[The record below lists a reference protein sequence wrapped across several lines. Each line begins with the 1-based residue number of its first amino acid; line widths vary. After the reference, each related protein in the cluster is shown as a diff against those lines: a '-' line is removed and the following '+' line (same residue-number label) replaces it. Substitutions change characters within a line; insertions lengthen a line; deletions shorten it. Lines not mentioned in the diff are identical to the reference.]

1 MKNIFLVGMPSSG
14 KSTLGRRLARAL
26 GLVFVD
32 LDKAIV
38 RDQRMKIP
46 EIFREKGQDFF
57 RELEA
62 RMLREALYF
71 AEGPLLVATGGGT
84 PCYYQNIEYMK
95 SNGLSIFLNVAP
107 SELAARILNHNKD
120 DRPLLSQIKAEDL
133 EARLSEGLADRL
145 PFYAQADLTIS
156 DKTSVPQ
163 IVALVRPLL

>member
-26 GLVFVD
+26 GLIFVD

-62 RMLREALYF
+62 RMLRETLYF
-71 AEGPLLVATGGGT
+71 AEEPVLIATGGGT
-84 PCYYQNIEYMK
+84 PCYYKNMDYIK
-95 SNGLSIFLNVAP
+95 ANGLSIFLNVAP
-107 SELAARILNHNKD
+107 SELASRILNHDKD
-120 DRPLLSQIKAEDL
+120 DRPLLSRIKAEDL

-145 PFYAQADLTIS
+145 PFYSQADLTIS
-156 DKTSVPQ
+156 DKTSVQ
-163 IVALVRPLL
+163 EIVALIRPSL

>member
-26 GLVFVD
+26 GLIFVD

-62 RMLREALYF
+62 RMLREILYF
-71 AEGPLLVATGGGT
+71 AEEPVLIATGGGT
-84 PCYYQNIEYMK
+84 PCYYKNMDYIK
-95 SNGLSIFLNVAP
+95 ANGLSIFLNVAP
-107 SELAARILNHNKD
+107 SELASRILNHDKD
-120 DRPLLSQIKAEDL
+120 DRPLLSRIKAEDL
-133 EARLSEGLADRL
+133 EAELAVRLTDRL
-145 PFYAQADLTIS
+145 PFYSQADFTVS
-156 DKTSVPQ
+156 DKTSVQ
-163 IVALVRPLL
+163 EIVALIRPSL